1 MSDTAVPARA
11 EPKAPVAPSTASGEP
26 RKLDDVLL
34 AMDVVDTLRHRT
46 RVVDMELDADV
57 REKQLIDRLKE
68 IYGAQGIDV
77 PEKILKD
84 GVKALAEQRF
94 VYQPPENT
102 LPVKL
107 AKLYV
112 SRKRWAPAA
121 MTFTGAI
128 VALVV
133 GWQVFWAIP
142 QANAWS
148 SMPAEI
154 TKLSA
159 DGQALAVDPA
169 VDTQIQA
176 LERAGLAAVA
186 AKDQGRARAQLA
198 SLKDIN
204 GQLAAEYDV
213 RIVSR
218 PDEDTGFYRTPNDNP
233 AGRNYYLVVEAV
245 PPGGGLIKVPVRNEE
260 TQKTERVDKWAQRV
274 TEATFDKVKAE
285 KMGSGLISNDVLG
298 HKTRGELE
306 PKYDV
311 PTPGGAIT
319 QW

>member
-1 MSDTAVPARA
+1 MTDTSAPAKSAEVPAPARPTTIA
-11 EPKAPVAPSTASGEP
+11 EP

-46 RVVDMELDADV
+46 RIVDLELDADA
-57 REKQLIDRLKE
+57 REQQLIVRLKE

-94 VYQPPENT
+94 VYKPPENT
-102 LPVKL
+102 FSVKL

-112 SRKRWAPAA
+112 SRNRWAPAA

-142 QANAWS
+142 QANEWRG
-148 SMPAEI
+148 MPAEI
-154 TKLSA
+154 ARLSTE
-159 DGQALAVDPA
+159 GQALAVDLA
-169 VDTQIQA
+169 VDAQIQQ
-176 LERAGLAAVA
+176 LERAGLSAVN

-198 SLKDIN
+198 SLRDIN
-204 GQLAAEYDV
+204 GQLASEYDV

-218 PDEDTGFYRTPNDNP
+218 PDEDTGFYRTPDDNP

-245 PPGGGLIKVPVRNEE
+245 PPGGGLVKVPVRNEE
-260 TQKTERVDKWAQRV
+260 TQKVERVDKWAQRV

-285 KMGSGLISNDVLG
+285 KMGTGLISNDVLG